1 MLCTSFFFKKIYEW
15 MLIIVEWNEDG
26 IEPGLNLNRAPIL
39 FYFILAG
46 EDSRTENFTNPK

>member
-1 MLCTSFFFKKIYEW
+1 
-15 MLIIVEWNEDG
+15 MLIIVEWNEGG

-39 FYFILAG
+39 FYFAG